1 MLKKIPLLVMLLAV
15 PLVVHSDDMRRVSV
29 EYHLDVEIAGTS
41 YPHVIWEGRGP
52 LHYKWEKGEGRIRGG
67 DVPAMTQ
74 RCPIAIPGYHA
85 VMLTVQGQP
94 GTIGVIKFENDD
106 VVLSGMD
113 LGLEIFDA
121 LPMVGAVAVPPPS
134 ERRAL
139 LHMSFPNLR
148 MTSGE
153 LIVDGQKIKGNLD
166 SETMSAEVVFT
177 TVISKTGNVELDQ
190 QIAGKTVIGK
200 FRIALQN

>member
-1 MLKKIPLLVMLLAV
+1 MLLAV
-15 PLVVHSDDMRRVSV
+15 PLIVHSDDMRRVSV

-41 YPHVIWEGRGP
+41 HPHVIWEGRGP
-52 LHYKWEKGEGRIRGG
+52 LHYKWAKGEGRILGG

-94 GTIGVIKFENDD
+94 GTIGVVKFENDD

-113 LGLEIFDA
+113 LELDAFDA
-121 LPMVGAVAVPPPS
+121 LPTVGAIAVPPPS
-134 ERRAL
+134 ERRSL

-153 LIVDGQKIKGNLD
+153 LIVDGKKIRGNID
-166 SETMSAEVVFT
+166 SDTMSAEVVFT
-177 TVISKTGNVELDQ
+177 TVIPATGNAELDHH
-190 QIAGKTVIGK
+190 ISGKTVIGK
-200 FRIALQN
+200 FRIALQNPYQK